1 MLRKMIAPAL
11 AAVLL
16 LAACEQSPTGITAAS
31 DTDDYALLMFGEAGS
46 SLEGTMGTTPT
57 GTPFD
62 GSSAFERLPDSL
74 ALTAPQIASIRA
86 LREAFRTEHQAEITA
101 MRAIFQRARAA
112 HEAGATR
119 LAVHE
124 ILMEGRAAAIALR
137 PFVFALHQAT
147 WNVLT
152 VAQKTWLLD
161 HRRRPF
167 VPQPIAGRP

>member
-46 SLEGTMGTTPT
+46 ALEGTMGSAPT
-57 GTPFD
+57 GSPFD
-62 GSSAFERLPDSL
+62 GSTAFHGLPENLRLSAE
-74 ALTAPQIASIRA
+74 QIAAIRA
-86 LREAFRTEHQAEITA
+86 LREAFRAEHQDEITA
-101 MRAIFQRARAA
+101 MRAIFMRARAA
-112 HEAGATR
+112 KEAGATR
-119 LAVHE
+119 LEVHE

-147 WNVLT
+147 WNLLT
-152 VAQKTWLLD
+152 DAQKTWLLEN
-161 HRRRPF
+161 RRRPL
-167 VPQPIAGRP
+167 VPRPIAGRP